1 MSASLHEILQSVHEQ
16 GRDRLLEAEAYA
28 FLEELGIETPRYFF
42 LEKGKHPTRAQ
53 LDSLKAKEVVLKVV
67 SPQILHK
74 SDVGGI
80 RMVACEKDAVAVAAA
95 AMEKEVARRAKGAE
109 IKGTLVVER
118 IEVGADLPGSE
129 FILSA
134 RRDPAMGPYLMF
146 GLGGLL
152 SEWYGD
158 LAKGRA
164 HMIMSADAFDRKRE
178 MECLAASAL
187 GAIAL
192 APSRLHKAAPLNAE
206 ILGKALENLARVFQA
221 KTEVGAPRLEE
232 LELNPVVAR
241 NGRLLALDA
250 LASIA
255 PTPGRGRIPRP
266 IARIANLLHP
276 RSAVVYGASS
286 KSMNAGRIILDNL
299 KRSEGI
305 TYGKLWA
312 IHPKAD
318 RIDGVPCVASASALP
333 EAVDLAVVSIPASGA
348 PSAIEELIA
357 TSKARSIIL
366 IPGGFA
372 ETGQSELANRIEQSL
387 AASRERADGGP
398 VMVGGNCLGIVSKR
412 EYNTFFLP
420 HYKLPFHKAPGTNL
434 VAVSQSGAYLVS
446 FTSNLDGIIF
456 PRVSISYGN
465 EMDLTASDFL
475 QYYLD
480 YENDPQV
487 FCFYIEGFQPSEG
500 ERFLK
505 LVRRATAENKAVV
518 VYKAGKTA
526 GGAKAAASHTASIA
540 GDYEIARVMLQ
551 EAGAI
556 VCETLNQFEDYTK
569 ILTMLGSKRA
579 KERRLGVITNAG
591 FEAGAVSDH
600 LYGLKLTEL
609 SEQTRAQLRA
619 VLPEIAHV
627 GNPVDA
633 TPMAGT
639 RPFIKAV
646 EILAHAEEV
655 DALVVSAIPA
665 TPGLDILAPD
675 LSGQHSENIF
685 SMHSLPSELIRVS
698 KEIDKPMVVV
708 IDSGRLYDPS
718 VLLLERAGLPVYRKI
733 DRASRALSVVTDY
746 WIGESC

>member
-1 MSASLHEILQSVHEQ
+1 MSASLQETLQSVQQQ
-16 GRDRLLEAEAYA
+16 GRDRLFEGEAYA
-28 FLEELGIETPRYFF
+28 FLEKIGIETPRHFF
-42 LEKGKHPTRAQ
+42 LRKGEKPSEAQ
-53 LDSLKAKEVVLKVV
+53 LQTLQCEEVVLKIV
-67 SPQILHK
+67 SSQILHK
-74 SDVGGI
+74 SDVGGV
-80 RMVACEKDAVAVAAA
+80 RMVACEMATVVSALDA
-95 AMEKEVARRAKGAE
+95 MYEEVASKAKGAQLSG
-109 IKGTLVVER
+109 ILAVER
-118 IEVGADLPGSE
+118 VVLPVDLPGSE

-134 RRDPAMGPYLMF
+134 RRDPAMGAYLMF

-152 SEWYGD
+152 SEWYGK
-158 LAKGRA
+158 LAQGRA
-164 HMIMSADAFDRKRE
+164 HMIMSVDGFDKDVE
-178 MECLAASAL
+178 MECLKDSAL

-192 APSRLHKAAPLNAE
+192 APSRLHKKAPLDAD
-206 ILGKALENLARVFQA
+206 ILGEALQRLARIFQE
-221 KTEVGAPRLEE
+221 KTEVGQPRLAE

-241 NGRLLALDA
+241 DGRLLALDA
-250 LASIA
+250 VASIEA
-255 PTPGRGRIPRP
+255 TPSAGRLPRP
-266 IARIANLLHP
+266 IANIENLLHP

-286 KSMNAGRIILDNL
+286 KHMNAGRIILDNL

-312 IHPKAD
+312 IHPKVE
-318 RIDGVPCVASASALP
+318 RIDGVPCVPDAASLP
-333 EAVDLAVVSIPASGA
+333 EPVDLAVVSIPAPIA
-348 PSAIEELIA
+348 PDAIEELVA
-357 TSKARSIIL
+357 TEKTRSIIL

-372 ETGQSELANRIEQSL
+372 ETGQGDLARRIEESL
-387 AASRERADGGP
+387 ASSRSRPDGGP

-475 QYYLD
+475 QYYLEHESD
-480 YENDPQV
+480 TQV
-487 FCFYIEGFQPSEG
+487 FCFYIEGFQPLEG
-500 ERFLK
+500 ERFLG
-505 LVRRATAENKAVV
+505 LVRAATAQGKAVV

-540 GDYEIARVMLQ
+540 GDYEIARVMLK

-569 ILTMLGSKRA
+569 ILTMLGRKRA
-579 KERRLGVITNAG
+579 NNRRLGVITNAG

-600 LYGLKLTEL
+600 LYGLKLTEF
-609 SEQTRAQLRA
+609 SQQTRDQLRE

-639 RPFIKAV
+639 KPFIKAV

-685 SMHSLPSELIRVS
+685 SMNSLPSEFIRVS
-698 KEIDKPMVVV
+698 KETDKPMVVV

-733 DRASRALSVVTDY
+733 DRASRALSVAADY
-746 WIGESC
+746 WIGSNC